1 MYTEENSG
9 VGRPQQAQF
18 VALLEHINK
27 DYPDVELYFKNSIDG
42 FDKIEYTDIVSRL
55 NIEDRWILGTACF
68 ESEL

>member
-1 MYTEENSG
+1 
-9 VGRPQQAQF
+9 
-18 VALLEHINK
+18 LEHINK